1 MAVFFEHIVE
11 ICSLLW
17 YDGSIEKE
25 SLYMSTATLEQKQL
39 KRREY
44 LLNGNMWKVVVSIA
58 LPMVFYN
65 LCNYFYGIYD
75 MMLVQS
81 AGIGDAADIVVL
93 DQIKNMISTIGGA
106 LATGGGIMGARY
118 YGAKQIERA
127 KKYANTLF
135 TLAMVV
141 ALTTLVLIPLG
152 VPFLKLFNTD
162 QTIIDNSLG
171 YFNVQILTLVV
182 TTMNSAMISMEKA
195 KGNTKQLL
203 LLNLGV
209 IIIKVSLTTLFVY
222 GPFENVTNTW
232 LAVSTLLAQLFLFG
246 CGLFLCFRPSNILRV
261 RIRDWGFGKE
271 EVTSIV
277 RLAVPVFIGNFL
289 FNFGKVYVNS
299 AATVQY
305 GKMCVGALGISN
317 TMAGLF
323 TNITNTTADCGA
335 TIVSQNYGNK
345 NGARVRQF
353 YKVNLV
359 YVTLIG
365 VLGTLIMF
373 TAKEQVA
380 AFFAPNSTEYQEMII
395 NIFAWECF
403 DIVFLGFS
411 HTANALFNGFGKT
424 RATMV
429 FSMVRLFG
437 LRVPVLLLLMHVV
450 KMDYSACGVAMFAS
464 NTVIGVIQLAA
475 SALYCIKLKK
485 HHPELFEM
493 ERSSL

>member
-1 MAVFFEHIVE
+1 
-11 ICSLLW
+11 
-17 YDGSIEKE
+17 
-25 SLYMSTATLEQKQL
+25 MSAMTAEQKQL

-44 LLNGNMWKVVVSIA
+44 LLEGNMWKVVLSIS

-106 LATGGGIMGARY
+106 LATGGGIMVARN
-118 YGAKQIERA
+118 YGAKQLESAR
-127 KKYANTLF
+127 KYANTLF

-141 ALTTLVLIPLG
+141 ALVTLVLIPTG

-162 QTIIDNSLG
+162 QSIIDNSIG
-171 YFNVQILTLVV
+171 YYNVQIMTLVI

-195 KGNTKQLL
+195 KGNTRQLL
-203 LLNLGV
+203 MLNLGV
-209 IIIKVSLTTLFVY
+209 IIIKISLTTLFVY

-232 LAVSTLLAQLFLFG
+232 LAVSTLIAQLFLFG
-246 CGLFLCFRPSNILRV
+246 CGLFLCFRKSNILRI
-261 RIRDWGFGKE
+261 RIRDWNFGKQ
-271 EVTSIV
+271 EVNGIV
-277 RLAVPVFIGNFL
+277 KLAVPVFIGNFL
-289 FNFGKVYVNS
+289 FNYGKVYVNS
-299 AATVQY
+299 AATEHY

-345 NGARVRQF
+345 NGARIRKF
-353 YKVNLV
+353 FCVNLF
-359 YVTLIG
+359 YVTLVSVIG
-365 VLGTLIMF
+365 TAIMF
-373 TAKEQVA
+373 TTKESVA
-380 AFFAPNSTEYQEMII
+380 SFFAPNSALYQEMII

-403 DIVFLGFS
+403 DIAFLGFS

-424 RATMV
+424 KATMV

-464 NTVIGVIQLAA
+464 NTIIGIIQLAA
-475 SALYCIKLKK
+475 SALYCIKLDK
-485 HHPELFEM
+485 HHPELFDTREK
-493 ERSSL
+493 

>member
-1 MAVFFEHIVE
+1 MDAA
-11 ICSLLW
+11 
-17 YDGSIEKE
+17 K
-25 SLYMSTATLEQKQL
+25 LEQKQL

-44 LLNGNMWKVVVSIA
+44 LLEGNMWKVVLSIS

-106 LATGGGIMGARY
+106 LATGGGIMVARRYGARQLEE
-118 YGAKQIERA
+118 AR
-127 KKYANTLF
+127 KYANTLF
-135 TLAMVV
+135 SLAMVV
-141 ALTTLVLIPLG
+141 ALVTLVLIPVG
-152 VPFLKLFNTD
+152 IPFLKLFGTD
-162 QTIIDNSLG
+162 QSIIDNSLG
-171 YFNVQILTLVV
+171 YYNVQIMTLVI

-203 LLNLGV
+203 CLNLGV
-209 IIIKVSLTTLFVY
+209 IVIKVSLTTLFVY
-222 GPFENVTNTW
+222 GPFENVTTTW
-232 LAVSTLLAQLFLFG
+232 LAVSTLLAQLFLFL
-246 CGLFLCFRPSNILRV
+246 CGLFLCFRPSNILRI
-261 RIRDWGFGKE
+261 RIREWNFGRL
-271 EVTSIV
+271 EVASIV
-277 RLAVPVFIGNFL
+277 KLAGPVFIGNFL
-289 FNFGKVYVNS
+289 FSFGKVYVN
-299 AATVQY
+299 ATATEVY

-353 YKVNLV
+353 FKVNLF
-359 YVTLIG
+359 YVTLVSVIG
-365 VLGTLIMF
+365 TILMFVLKG
-373 TAKEQVA
+373 QVA
-380 AFFAPNSTEYQEMII
+380 TFFAPNSTLYQEMIV

-403 DIVFLGFS
+403 DIAFLGFS

-424 RATMV
+424 KATMV

-437 LRVPVLLLLMHVV
+437 LRLPVLLFLMHVV

-464 NTVIGVIQLAA
+464 NTIIGVIQLVAA
-475 SALYCIKLKK
+475 IQYCVKLDKT
-485 HHPELFEM
+485 HPELFE
-493 ERSSL
+493 RA

>member
-1 MAVFFEHIVE
+1 MDIA
-11 ICSLLW
+11 
-17 YDGSIEKE
+17 
-25 SLYMSTATLEQKQL
+25 TAEQKQL

-44 LLNGNMWKVVVSIA
+44 LLHGNMWKVVLSIS

-75 MMLVQS
+75 MMLEQS

-106 LATGGGIMGARY
+106 MATGGGIMVARY
-118 YGAKQIERA
+118 YGAKQTEQAR
-127 KKYANTLF
+127 KYANTLF
-135 TLAMVV
+135 SLAMLV
-141 ALTTLVLIPLG
+141 ALVTLILIPLG

-162 QTIIDNSLG
+162 QSIIDNSIG
-171 YFNVQILTLVV
+171 YYNVQILTLVI

-203 LLNLGV
+203 MLNLGV
-209 IIIKVSLTTLFVY
+209 IVIKISLTTLFVY

-232 LAVSTLLAQLFLFG
+232 LAVSTLIAQLFLFG
-246 CGLFLCFRPSNILRV
+246 CGLFLCFRQGNMLRIRV
-261 RIRDWGFGKE
+261 RDWNFGKC
-271 EVTSIV
+271 EVTSIL
-277 RLAVPVFIGNFL
+277 RLAIPVFIGNFL

-299 AATVQY
+299 VATAQY

-335 TIVSQNYGNK
+335 TIVSQNVGNK

-353 YKVNLV
+353 FKVNLF
-359 YVTLIG
+359 YVTLVSVIG
-365 VLGTLIMF
+365 TAVMF
-373 TAKEQVA
+373 TMKEQVA
-380 AFFAPNSTEYQEMII
+380 AFFAPNSREYQEMIV

-403 DIVFLGFS
+403 DIAFLGFS

-450 KMDYSACGVAMFAS
+450 KMEYSACGVAMFVS
-464 NTVIGVIQLAA
+464 NTVIGIIQLAA
-475 SALYCIKLKK
+475 SAWYCLKLDK
-485 HHPELFEM
+485 HYPEL
-493 ERSSL
+493 SNKKVGYSN

>member
-1 MAVFFEHIVE
+1 
-11 ICSLLW
+11 
-17 YDGSIEKE
+17 
-25 SLYMSTATLEQKQL
+25 MSTLTTEQKQL

-44 LLNGNMWKVVVSIA
+44 LLNGNMWKVVLSIS
-58 LPMVFYN
+58 LPMVIYN

-106 LATGGGIMGARY
+106 LATGGGIMVARNYGARETE
-118 YGAKQIERA
+118 QA

-135 TLAMVV
+135 TLAMMV
-141 ALTTLVLIPLG
+141 ALVTLVLIPLG
-152 VPFLKLFNTD
+152 VPFLKLFKTD
-162 QTIIDNSLG
+162 QSIIDNSIG
-171 YFNVQILTLVV
+171 YYNVQILTLVI

-203 LLNLGV
+203 MLNLGV
-209 IIIKVSLTTLFVY
+209 IVIKIGLTTLFVY

-232 LAVSTLLAQLFLFG
+232 LAVSTLIAQLFLFG
-246 CGLFLCFRPSNILRV
+246 CGLVLCFRPGNVLRI
-261 RIRDWGFGKE
+261 RIRDWNFGRNQ
-271 EVTSIV
+271 VNSIIK
-277 RLAVPVFIGNFL
+277 LAIPVFIGNFL

-299 AATVQY
+299 VATVQY

-345 NGARVRQF
+345 NGVRVRQF
-353 YKVNLV
+353 FKVNLT
-359 YVTLIG
+359 YVTLVGVIG
-365 VLGTLIMF
+365 TIFMF
-373 TAKEQVA
+373 TMKEQVA
-380 AFFAPNSTEYQEMII
+380 AFYAPGSREYQEMII

-403 DIVFLGFS
+403 DIAFLGFS

-437 LRVPVLLLLMHVV
+437 LRVPVLLFLMHVV
-450 KMDYSACGVAMFAS
+450 QMDYSACGVAMFAS
-464 NTVIGVIQLAA
+464 NAVIGVIQLVA
-475 SALYCIKLKK
+475 SALYCIKLDK
-485 HHPELFEM
+485 HHPEIFNMDGLKTSKNLEII
-493 ERSSL
+493 LYK

>member
-1 MAVFFEHIVE
+1 
-11 ICSLLW
+11 
-17 YDGSIEKE
+17 
-25 SLYMSTATLEQKQL
+25 
-39 KRREY
+39 
-44 LLNGNMWKVVVSIA
+44 MWKVVLSIS

-106 LATGGGIMGARY
+106 MATGGGIMVARH
-118 YGAKQIERA
+118 YGAKQTELAR
-127 KKYANTLF
+127 KHANTLF

-141 ALTTLVLIPLG
+141 ALATLILIPLG
-152 VPFLKLFNTD
+152 VPFLTLFQTD
-162 QTIIDNSLG
+162 RSIIENSIG
-171 YFNVQILTLVV
+171 YFNVQILTLVI
-182 TTMNSAMISMEKA
+182 TTMNSAMISLEKA
-195 KGNTKQLL
+195 KGNTRQLL
-203 LLNLGV
+203 MLNLGV

-232 LAVSTLLAQLFLFG
+232 LAVSTLLAQLFLFF
-246 CGLFLCFRPSNILRV
+246 CGLFLCFRKSNILRIRV
-261 RIRDWGFGKE
+261 RDWNFGKS
-271 EVTSIV
+271 EVADIV
-277 RLAVPVFIGNFL
+277 RLAIPVFIGNFL
-289 FNFGKVYVNS
+289 FSFGKVYVNS
-299 AATVQY
+299 AATVRY

-345 NGARVRQF
+345 NGARIQKF
-353 YKVNLV
+353 YKVNLF
-359 YVTLIG
+359 YVTLVGVIG
-365 VLGTLIMF
+365 TIIMF
-373 TAKEQVA
+373 TTKEQVA
-380 AFFAPNSTEYQEMII
+380 AFFAPNSTQYQEMII

-403 DIVFLGFS
+403 DITFLGFS

-437 LRVPVLLLLMHVV
+437 LRVPVLLFLMHVV
-450 KMDYSACGVAMFAS
+450 QMDYSACGVAMFAS
-464 NTVIGVIQLAA
+464 NTIIGVIQLLA
-475 SALYCIKLKK
+475 SAVYCIQLNK
-485 HHPELFEM
+485 HYPELFK
-493 ERSSL
+493 R

>member
-1 MAVFFEHIVE
+1 MASV
-11 ICSLLW
+11 SL
-17 YDGSIEKE
+17 EE
-25 SLYMSTATLEQKQL
+25 KQL

-44 LLNGNMWKVVVSIA
+44 LLGGNMWKVVLSIS

-93 DQIKNMISTIGGA
+93 DQIKNMVSTIGGA
-106 LATGGGIMGARY
+106 LATGGGIMVARR
-118 YGAKQIERA
+118 YGAKQLASARSC
-127 KKYANTLF
+127 ANTLF
-135 TLAMVV
+135 SMAMVV
-141 ALTTLVLIPLG
+141 ALVTLVLIPAG
-152 VPFLKLFNTD
+152 VPFLQLFNTD
-162 QTIIDNSLG
+162 PTIIENSIG
-171 YFNVQILTLVV
+171 YYNVQIMTLVV

-203 LLNLGV
+203 MLNLGV

-222 GPFENVTNTW
+222 GPFENITNTW
-232 LAVSTLLAQLFLFG
+232 LAVSTLIAQLFLFS
-246 CGLFLCFRPSNILRV
+246 CGLFLCFRPSNILRI
-261 RIRDWGFGKE
+261 RIKE
-271 EVTSIV
+271 WNFHRQEVLSIV
-277 RLAVPVFIGNFL
+277 KLAVPVFIGNFL

-345 NGARVRQF
+345 NGTRVRQF
-353 YKVNLV
+353 FKVNLT
-359 YVTLIG
+359 YVTLVSI
-365 VLGTLIMF
+365 VGTILMF
-373 TAKEQVA
+373 TMKGQVA
-380 AFFAPNSTEYQEMII
+380 AFFAPNSLQYQEMIV

-403 DIVFLGFS
+403 DIAFLGFS

-424 RATMV
+424 KATMV

-464 NTVIGVIQLAA
+464 NTIIGIIQLVA
-475 SALYCIKLKK
+475 SALYCIKLDK
-485 HHPELFEM
+485 HHPELFEK
-493 ERSSL
+493 EPAT

>member
-1 MAVFFEHIVE
+1 MTSEE
-11 ICSLLW
+11 
-17 YDGSIEKE
+17 
-25 SLYMSTATLEQKQL
+25 KQL

-44 LLNGNMWKVVVSIA
+44 LLEGNMWKVVVSIA

-106 LATGGGIMGARY
+106 LATGGGIMVARR
-118 YGAKQIERA
+118 YGAKQLASARSC
-127 KKYANTLF
+127 ANTLF
-135 TLAMVV
+135 TMAMVV
-141 ALTTLVLIPLG
+141 ALATLVLIPAG
-152 VPFLKLFNTD
+152 VPFLQLFNTD
-162 QTIIDNSLG
+162 PSIIENSIG
-171 YFNVQILTLVV
+171 YYNVQILTLVI
-182 TTMNSAMISMEKA
+182 TTINSAMISMEKA

-203 LLNLGV
+203 MLNLGV
-209 IIIKVSLTTLFVY
+209 IFIKVSLTTLFVY

-232 LAVSTLLAQLFLFG
+232 LAVSTLLAQSFLFFS
-246 CGLFLCFRPSNILRV
+246 GLFLCFRKSNILRI
-261 RIRDWGFGKE
+261 RIREWNFHRE
-271 EVTSIV
+271 EVLSIV
-277 RLAVPVFIGNFL
+277 KLAVPVFIGNFL

-353 YKVNLV
+353 FKVNLV

-365 VLGTLIMF
+365 VIGTLIMF
-373 TAKEQVA
+373 TTKGQVA
-380 AFFAPNSTEYQEMII
+380 TFFAPNSTEYQKMII
-395 NIFAWECF
+395 NIFTWECF
-403 DIVFLGFS
+403 DITFLGFS

-450 KMDYSACGVAMFAS
+450 KMDYSACGVAMFVS
-464 NTVIGVIQLAA
+464 NTVIGVIQLVCAA
-475 SALYCIKLKK
+475 MYSMKLDK
-485 HHPELFEM
+485 HYPELFE
-493 ERSSL
+493 SKTV

>member
-1 MAVFFEHIVE
+1 MNETKLAE
-11 ICSLLW
+11 
-17 YDGSIEKE
+17 
-25 SLYMSTATLEQKQL
+25 KQL

-44 LLNGNMWKVVVSIA
+44 LLEGNMWKVVLSIA

-106 LATGGGIMGARY
+106 LATGGGIMVARH
-118 YGAKQIERA
+118 YGGKQLETAR
-127 KKYANTLF
+127 KFANTLF

-141 ALTTLVLIPLG
+141 ALVTLVLIPLG

-162 QTIIDNSLG
+162 QSIIDNSLG
-171 YFNVQILTLVV
+171 YYNVQIMTLVI

-203 LLNLGV
+203 MLNLGV
-209 IIIKVSLTTLFVY
+209 IVIKISLTTLFVY

-232 LAVSTLLAQLFLFG
+232 LAVSTLIAQLFLFS
-246 CGLFLCFRPSNILRV
+246 CGLFLCFRKSNILRI
-261 RIRDWGFGKE
+261 RIRDWNFGKSE
-271 EVTSIV
+271 ITSIV

-289 FNFGKVYVNS
+289 FSFGKVYVNA
-299 AATVQY
+299 AATEQY

-323 TNITNTTADCGA
+323 TNITNTSADCGA
-335 TIVSQNYGNK
+335 TIVSQNFGNK

-353 YKVNLV
+353 FRVNLF
-359 YVTLIG
+359 YVTLVGVIG
-365 VLGTLIMF
+365 TIIMF
-373 TAKEQVA
+373 TAKEYVA
-380 AFFAPNSTEYQEMII
+380 AFFAPNSALYQEMII

-424 RATMV
+424 KATMV

-437 LRVPVLLLLMHVV
+437 LRVPILLLLMHVV

-464 NTVIGVIQLAA
+464 NTIIGIIQLV
-475 SALYCIKLKK
+475 SAIVYSIKLDKT
-485 HHPELFEM
+485 HPELFEKA
-493 ERSSL
+493 

>member
-1 MAVFFEHIVE
+1 
-11 ICSLLW
+11 
-17 YDGSIEKE
+17 
-25 SLYMSTATLEQKQL
+25 MSTLTAEQKQL

-44 LLNGNMWKVVVSIA
+44 LLEGNMWKVVLSIS

-106 LATGGGIMGARY
+106 LSTGGGIMVARH
-118 YGAKQIERA
+118 YGAKQTERA
-127 KKYANTLF
+127 RRFANTLF

-141 ALTTLVLIPLG
+141 SLVTLVLIPLG
-152 VPFLKLFNTD
+152 IPFLKLFRTD
-162 QTIIDNSLG
+162 QSIIDNSLG
-171 YFNVQILTLVV
+171 YYNVQILTLVI
-182 TTMNSAMISMEKA
+182 TTMNSAMIAMEKA

-209 IIIKVSLTTLFVY
+209 IFIKVSLTTLFVY

-232 LAVSTLLAQLFLFG
+232 LAVSTLLAQMFLFFS
-246 CGLFLCFRPSNILRV
+246 GLFLCFRPSNILRV
-261 RIRDWGFGKE
+261 RIRDWNFGAKE
-271 EVTSIV
+271 VSSIV
-277 RLAVPVFIGNFL
+277 KLAVPVFIGNFL

-299 AATVQY
+299 VATVHY

-345 NGARVRQF
+345 NGTRVRQF
-353 YKVNLV
+353 FKVNSV
-359 YVTLIG
+359 YVTLVG
-365 VLGTLIMF
+365 VIGTLLMF
-373 TAKEQVA
+373 IFRAQVA
-380 AFFAPNSTEYQEMII
+380 TFFAPNSTEYQEMII
-395 NIFAWECF
+395 RIFTWECF
-403 DIVFLGFS
+403 DIAFLGFS

-437 LRVPVLLLLMHVV
+437 IRVPVLLFLMHVV
-450 KMDYSACGVAMFAS
+450 QMDYSACGVAMFAS
-464 NTVIGVIQLAA
+464 NTIIGIIQLAA
-475 SALYCIKLKK
+475 SAMYCIKLNK
-485 HHPELFEM
+485 HHPELFE
-493 ERSSL
+493 RN

>member
-1 MAVFFEHIVE
+1 MAA
-11 ICSLLW
+11 
-17 YDGSIEKE
+17 
-25 SLYMSTATLEQKQL
+25 MTLEEKQL

-44 LLNGNMWKVVVSIA
+44 LLNGNMWKVVLSIA
-58 LPMVFYN
+58 LPMVVYN

-106 LATGGGIMGARY
+106 LATGGGIMVARN
-118 YGAKQIERA
+118 YGAKQTEQARRF
-127 KKYANTLF
+127 ANTLF
-135 TLAMVV
+135 TLSMVV
-141 ALTTLVLIPLG
+141 ALVTLVLIPLG

-162 QTIIDNSLG
+162 QSIIDNSLG
-171 YFNVQILTLVV
+171 YYNVQIMTLVI

-203 LLNLGV
+203 MLNLGV
-209 IIIKVSLTTLFVY
+209 IIIKISLTTLFVY

-232 LAVSTLLAQLFLFG
+232 LAVSTMIAQLFLFS
-246 CGLFLCFRPSNILRV
+246 CGLYLCFRPGNILRV
-261 RIRDWGFGKE
+261 RIKDWNFGRQ
-271 EVTSIV
+271 EVSSIV

-299 AATVQY
+299 VATVQY

-353 YKVNLV
+353 FKVNQT
-359 YVTLIG
+359 YVTLVGVIG
-365 VLGTLIMF
+365 TIIMF
-373 TAKEQVA
+373 TMREQVA
-380 AFFAPNSTEYQEMII
+380 AFYAPGNPAYQEMII
-395 NIFAWECF
+395 RIFSWECF
-403 DIVFLGFS
+403 DIAFLGFS

-450 KMDYSACGVAMFAS
+450 QMDYSACGIAMFVS
-464 NTVIGVIQLAA
+464 NTVIGMIQLVA
-475 SALYCIKLKK
+475 SAWYCMKLDK
-485 HHPELFEM
+485 HHPELFE
-493 ERSSL
+493 RA

>member
-1 MAVFFEHIVE
+1 MDAA
-11 ICSLLW
+11 
-17 YDGSIEKE
+17 K
-25 SLYMSTATLEQKQL
+25 LEQKQL

-44 LLNGNMWKVVVSIA
+44 LLEGNMWKVVLSIA

-106 LATGGGIMGARY
+106 LATGGGIMVARR
-118 YGAKQIERA
+118 YGAKQLEDA
-127 KKYANTLF
+127 KRYANTLF

-141 ALTTLVLIPLG
+141 ALVTLVLIPIG
-152 VPFLKLFNTD
+152 VPFLKLFHTD
-162 QTIIDNSLG
+162 QSIIDNSLG
-171 YFNVQILTLVV
+171 YYNVQIMTLVI

-203 LLNLGV
+203 CLNLGV
-209 IIIKVSLTTLFVY
+209 IVIKVGLTTLFVY

-232 LAVSTLLAQLFLFG
+232 LAVSTLIAQLFLFS
-246 CGLFLCFRPSNILRV
+246 CGLFLCFRKSNILRI
-261 RIRDWGFGKE
+261 RIRDWNFGKS
-271 EVTSIV
+271 EVISIV
-277 RLAVPVFIGNFL
+277 RLAIPVFIGNFL
-289 FNFGKVYVNS
+289 FSFGKVYVNS
-299 AATVQY
+299 AATEKY

-335 TIVSQNYGNK
+335 TIVSQNFGNK
-345 NGARVRQF
+345 NGSRIRKF
-353 YKVNLV
+353 FKVNLF
-359 YVTLIG
+359 YVTLVSVIG
-365 VLGTLIMF
+365 TVIMF
-373 TAKEQVA
+373 TMKEQVA
-380 AFFAPNSTEYQEMII
+380 AFFAPNSKEYQEMIV

-403 DIVFLGFS
+403 DIAFLGFS

-424 RATMV
+424 KATMV

-437 LRVPVLLLLMHVV
+437 LRVPVLLFLMHVV
-450 KMDYSACGVAMFAS
+450 QMDYSACGVAMFAS
-464 NTVIGVIQLAA
+464 NTIIGIIQLAA
-475 SALYCIKLKK
+475 STIYCVKLNK
-485 HHPELFEM
+485 HHPELFE
-493 ERSSL
+493 RA

>member
-1 MAVFFEHIVE
+1 MDA
-11 ICSLLW
+11 
-17 YDGSIEKE
+17 
-25 SLYMSTATLEQKQL
+25 ATREQKQL

-44 LLNGNMWKVVVSIA
+44 LLEGNMWKVVLSIS

-106 LATGGGIMGARY
+106 LATGGGIMVARR
-118 YGAKQIERA
+118 YGAKQLDDAR
-127 KKYANTLF
+127 KCANTLF
-135 TLAMVV
+135 TMAMVV
-141 ALTTLVLIPLG
+141 ALVTLVFIPAG
-152 VPFLKLFNTD
+152 VPFLTLFNTD
-162 QTIIDNSLG
+162 QTIIDNSIG

-203 LLNLGV
+203 CLNLGV
-209 IIIKVSLTTLFVY
+209 IVIKVSLTTLFVY

-232 LAVSTLLAQLFLFG
+232 LAVSTLIAQLFLFS
-246 CGLFLCFRPSNILRV
+246 CGLFLCFRRSNILRI
-261 RIRDWGFGKE
+261 RIRDWNFGKY
-271 EVTSIV
+271 EVSSIV

-289 FNFGKVYVNS
+289 FSFGKVYVNA
-299 AATVQY
+299 AATKQY

-335 TIVSQNYGNK
+335 TIVSQNFGNK
-345 NGARVRQF
+345 NGARIRKF
-353 YKVNLV
+353 FKVNLC
-359 YVTLIG
+359 YVTLVSVIG
-365 VLGTLIMF
+365 TIIMF
-373 TAKEQVA
+373 TMKEQVA
-380 AFFAPNSTEYQEMII
+380 AFFAPNSLLYQEMIV

-403 DIVFLGFS
+403 DIAFLGFS

-424 RATMV
+424 KATMV
-429 FSMVRLFG
+429 FSMVRLFA
-437 LRVPVLLLLMHVV
+437 LRVPILLLLMHVV

-464 NTVIGVIQLAA
+464 NTIIGIIQLAA
-475 SALYCIKLKK
+475 SSWYCIKLDKK
-485 HHPELFEM
+485 RPELFE
-493 ERSSL
+493 RA

>member
-1 MAVFFEHIVE
+1 
-11 ICSLLW
+11 
-17 YDGSIEKE
+17 
-25 SLYMSTATLEQKQL
+25 MSVLTKEQKQL

-44 LLNGNMWKVVVSIA
+44 LLEGNMWKVVLSIS

-106 LATGGGIMGARY
+106 LATGGGIMVARH
-118 YGAKQIERA
+118 YGAKNTESA
-127 KKYANTLF
+127 KRFANTLF

-141 ALTTLVLIPLG
+141 ALVTLVLIPLG

-171 YFNVQILTLVV
+171 YYNVQIMTLVI

-195 KGNTKQLL
+195 KGNTKLLL

-209 IIIKVSLTTLFVY
+209 IVIKIGLTTLFVY

-232 LAVSTLLAQLFLFG
+232 LAVSTMIAQLFLFS
-246 CGLFLCFRPSNILRV
+246 CGLFLCFRPSNILRIS
-261 RIRDWGFGKE
+261 IRDWNFGTH
-271 EVTSIV
+271 EVSSIV

-299 AATVQY
+299 VATVQY

-353 YKVNLV
+353 FKVNLN
-359 YVTLIG
+359 YVTLVGVIG
-365 VLGTLIMF
+365 TILMF
-373 TAKEQVA
+373 TMKEQVA
-380 AFFAPNSTEYQEMII
+380 AFYAPGSKEYQEMII

-403 DIVFLGFS
+403 DIAFLGFS

-437 LRVPVLLLLMHVV
+437 LRVPVLLILMHVV
-450 KMDYSACGVAMFAS
+450 HMDYSACGVAMFAS
-464 NTVIGVIQLAA
+464 NTIIGVIQLVAA
-475 SALYCIKLKK
+475 ALYCMKLNK
-485 HHPELFEM
+485 HHPELFE
-493 ERSSL
+493 RA